1 MSSKNILEDFNN
13 TAKTLVSPEY
23 IRNRFSTI
31 MSDMYKN
38 EVPLYGELLDL
49 VHDINENV
57 LLESEEIKEQLA
69 HTGEITRLNM
79 ERHGAIRLGKP
90 YELFTMRRLFKV
102 MGMYPVGYYDLAPA
116 GVPVHSTAFRA
127 IENTALNQ
135 APFRVFTSLL
145 RLDLI
150 DDNKLRNN
158 VETILENRQIFT
170 EKTLQLIDKSEKEG
184 GLNKEDTEIFVQEA
198 LETFRWH
205 DTATVDHEMYEAL
218 LNQHRLIADVVAFK
232 GPHINHLTPRTLD
245 IDKVQISMEA
255 RNIPPKDNI
264 EGPPARK
271 CPILLRQ
278 TSFKALTEKV
288 AFKGNIENG
297 EMGEHKARFGEI
309 EQRGV
314 AVTQKGLDL
323 YNELLGKTRKAIG
336 GSPTAENASEYN
348 QLLVENFK
356 VFPDNY
362 NELQSNKL
370 AYFHYFI
377 TDKVKNISKDKVYT
391 KADVNQLLEDGYL
404 TIEPMVYEDFL
415 PVSAAGIFASN
426 LGTDDA
432 KREYEGTSNQSLFEK
447 DLGEPVYKLMKWY
460 EDMQDETIQK
470 CLAQINA

>member
-1 MSSKNILEDFNN
+1 MSSKKTVQNIN
-13 TAKTLVSPEY
+13 TEKTFVSPEY

-49 VHDINENV
+49 VHEINNDA
-57 LLESEEIKEQLA
+57 LSESKEIKEQLV

-102 MGMYPVGYYDLAPA
+102 MGMFPLGYYDLASA

-150 DDNKLRNN
+150 DDEKLRNN
-158 VETILENRQIFT
+158 IETIIENRQIFT
-170 EKTLQLIDKSEKEG
+170 EKALELINKSEKEG
-184 GLNKEDTEIFVQEA
+184 GLNQEDAETFVQEA

-205 DTATVDHEMYEAL
+205 DTATVNHEMYEAL
-218 LNQHRLIADVVAFK
+218 LSQHRLIADVIAFK

-245 IDKVQISMEA
+245 IDKVQASMEA
-255 RNIPPKDNI
+255 RNIPPKDTI
-264 EGPPARK
+264 EGPPTRK

-288 AFKGNIENG
+288 TFKDETGNVKI
-297 EMGEHKARFGEI
+297 GEHKARFGEI

-314 AVTQKGLDL
+314 ALTKKGQDL

-336 GSPTAENASEYN
+336 GSPNAETASKYN
-348 QLLVENFK
+348 QLLSENFK

-362 NELQSNKL
+362 QELQSENL
-370 AYFHYFI
+370 AYFHYFT
-377 TDKVKNISKDKVYT
+377 TDKIKSTLKDKTYT
-391 KADVNQLLEDGYL
+391 KSDINQLLQDGYL
-404 TIEPMVYEDFL
+404 SIEPMVYEDFL

-432 KREYEGTSNQSLFEK
+432 EHEYEASSNQSLFEK
-447 DLGEPVYKLMKWY
+447 DLGEPVYELTKWY
-460 EDMQDETIQK
+460 ENMQNETIEK

>member
-1 MSSKNILEDFNN
+1 MSSKNILENSN
-13 TAKTLVSPEY
+13 TTTKTFVSPEY

-49 VHDINENV
+49 VHDINDNV
-57 LLESEEIKEQLA
+57 LSESKDIEEQLA
-69 HTGEITRLNM
+69 NTGEITRLNM

-102 MGMYPVGYYDLAPA
+102 MGMFPVGYYDLAPA

-150 DDNKLRNN
+150 DDEQLRKN
-158 VETILENRQIFT
+158 VETILEKRQIFT
-170 EKTLQLIDKSEKEG
+170 EKALELIDKSEKEG
-184 GLNKEDTEIFVQEA
+184 GLNKEDAETFVQEA

-205 DTATVDHEMYEAL
+205 DTATVDYEMYEAL

-232 GPHINHLTPRTLD
+232 GPHINHLTPRSLD
-245 IDKVQISMEA
+245 IDKVQKSMEA

-288 AFKGNIENG
+288 TFKGDVGNEK
-297 EMGEHKARFGEI
+297 MGEHKARFGEI

-336 GSPTAENASEYN
+336 GSPTAENADEYN
-348 QLLVENFK
+348 QLLLENFK
-356 VFPDNY
+356 VFPDTY
-362 NELQSNKL
+362 KELQAKKL
-370 AYFHYFI
+370 AYFHYFT
-377 TDKVKNISKDKVYT
+377 TDKVKDISEGKTYT

-470 CLAQINA
+470 CLVKINA

>member
-1 MSSKNILEDFNN
+1 MSSKNTF
-13 TAKTLVSPEY
+13 VSPEY

-31 MSDMYKN
+31 MSEMYKN

-49 VHDINENV
+49 VYDINTNV
-57 LLESEEIKEQLA
+57 LSTSKELKEQLTQ
-69 HTGEITRLNM
+69 TGEITRLNM

-102 MGMYPVGYYDLAPA
+102 MGMYPVGYYDLATA

-150 DDNKLRNN
+150 DDDALRTN
-158 VETILENRQIFT
+158 VESILENRQIFT
-170 EKTLQLIDKSEKEG
+170 EKALELINQCEKEG
-184 GLNKEDTEIFVQEA
+184 GLTQEDAETFVQEA

-205 DTATVDHEMYEAL
+205 DTATVHHEMYEAL

-245 IDKVQISMEA
+245 IDEVQANMEA
-255 RNIPPKDNI
+255 RNIPPKDVI

-288 AFKGNIENG
+288 TFKGENG
-297 EMGEHKARFGEI
+297 KEKTGEHKARFGEI

-314 AVTQKGLDL
+314 ALTQKGQNL
-323 YNELLGKTRKAIG
+323 YDELLGKTRTAIG
-336 GSPTAENASEYN
+336 GSPTAENATEYN
-348 QLLVENFK
+348 KLLKENFK
-356 VFPDNY
+356 KFPDNY
-362 NELQSNKL
+362 QELQAKEL
-370 AYFHYFI
+370 AYFHYFT
-377 TDKVKNISKDKVYT
+377 TDKIKSIAKDKAYT
-391 KADVNQLLEDGYL
+391 KADINQLLKDGYV

-432 KREYEGTSNQSLFEK
+432 KRSYKKTSNQALFEK
-447 DLGEPVYKLMKWY
+447 DLGESVYELMKWY
-460 EDMQDETIQK
+460 EDMQNDTIQK
-470 CLAQINA
+470 CLLEINAK

>member
-1 MSSKNILEDFNN
+1 MSSKNTVQGLN
-13 TAKTLVSPEY
+13 TAKTFVSPEY

-49 VHDINENV
+49 VHEINNNV
-57 LLESEEIKEQLA
+57 ISESKEIKEQLE

-90 YELFTMRRLFKV
+90 HELFTMRRLFKV
-102 MGMYPVGYYDLAPA
+102 MGMFPLGYYDLASA
-116 GVPVHSTAFRA
+116 GVPVHATAFRA
-127 IENTALNQ
+127 IENTTLNQ

-150 DDNKLRNN
+150 DDHKLRDNI
-158 VETILENRQIFT
+158 ETILENRQIFT
-170 EKTLQLIDKSEKEG
+170 EKTLELIDKSEKEG
-184 GLNKEDTEIFVQEA
+184 GLNKEDSETFVKEA

-205 DTATVDHEMYEAL
+205 DTATVDYEMYDAL
-218 LNQHRLIADVVAFK
+218 LAQHRLIADVVAFK

-245 IDKVQISMEA
+245 IDEVQTSMEA

-264 EGPPARK
+264 EGPPTRK

-288 AFKGNIENG
+288 TFKDEVGNGKI
-297 EMGEHKARFGEI
+297 GEHKARFGEI

-323 YNELLGKTRKAIG
+323 YNLLLNKTRKAIG
-336 GSPTAENASEYN
+336 GSPTAENAVEYN
-348 QLLVENFK
+348 QLLKENFK

-362 NELQSNKL
+362 NELQSEQL

-377 TDKVKNISKDKVYT
+377 TDKIKNISKDKVYT
-391 KADVNQLLEDGYL
+391 KADVNQLLKDDYL

-432 KREYEGTSNQSLFEK
+432 KREYEETSNQSLFEK
-447 DLGEPVYKLMKWY
+447 DLGEPVYELMKWY
-460 EDMQDETIQK
+460 EDMQAETIEK
-470 CLAQINA
+470 CLTQINA

>member
-1 MSSKNILEDFNN
+1 MSSKNMVENLNDTTKAF
-13 TAKTLVSPEY
+13 VSSEY
-23 IRNRFSTI
+23 IRNRFATI
-31 MSDMYKN
+31 MSDMYKD
-38 EVPLYGELLDL
+38 EVPLYGELLNL
-49 VHDINENV
+49 VHDINDNI
-57 LLESEEIKEQLA
+57 LTTSEETKKQLA
-69 HTGEITRLNM
+69 NTGEITRLNM

-150 DDNKLRNN
+150 TDDNLRNS
-158 VETILENRQIFT
+158 VETILEDRQIFT
-170 EKTLQLIDKSEKEG
+170 DKALELIDKSEKEG
-184 GLNKEDTEIFVQEA
+184 GLTKEDAEIFVQEA

-205 DTATVDHEMYEAL
+205 DTATVDYEMYEAL
-218 LNQHRLIADVVAFK
+218 LGQHRLIADVVAFK

-245 IDKVQISMEA
+245 IDKVQVGMEA
-255 RNIPPKDNI
+255 RNIPPKDTI

-288 AFKGNIENG
+288 TFKNDSGTG
-297 EMGEHKARFGEI
+297 KTGEHKARFGEI

-323 YNELLGKTRKAIG
+323 YNELLSKTRKAIG

-348 QLLVENFK
+348 QLLAENFK
-356 VFPDNY
+356 AFPDDY
-362 NELQSNKL
+362 RELQSDEL
-370 AYFHYFI
+370 AYFHYFT

-391 KADVNQLLEDGYL
+391 KEDINQLLKDGYL

-470 CLAQINA
+470 CLAEINA

>member
-1 MSSKNILEDFNN
+1 MSSKNIATNFNEP
-13 TAKTLVSPEY
+13 TKAFVSPEY

-31 MSDMYKN
+31 MSNMYKN

-49 VHDINENV
+49 VHDINNNV
-57 LLESEEIKEQLA
+57 LSESKEIKEQLT

-90 YELFTMRRLFKV
+90 YELFTIRRLFKV
-102 MGMYPVGYYDLAPA
+102 MGMFPVGYYDLAPA

-150 DDNKLRNN
+150 DDDQLRDN
-158 VETILENRQIFT
+158 VETILKNRTIFT
-170 EKTLQLIDKSEKEG
+170 EKALQLIGKSEKEG
-184 GLNKEDTEIFVQEA
+184 GLNKEDAETFVQEA

-205 DTATVDHEMYEAL
+205 DTATVDNEVYEAL
-218 LNQHRLIADVVAFK
+218 LTQHRLIADVVAFK
-232 GPHINHLTPRTLD
+232 GPHINHLTPRSLD
-245 IDKVQISMEA
+245 IDKVQASMEA

-264 EGPPARK
+264 EGPPTRK

-288 AFKGNIENG
+288 TFKNSLENG
-297 EMGEHKARFGEI
+297 KTGEHKARFGEI

-323 YNELLGKTRKAIG
+323 YNELLSKTRKAIG
-336 GSPTAENASEYN
+336 GSPTAENADEYN
-348 QLLVENFK
+348 KLLKENFK

-362 NELQSNKL
+362 NELQLGKL
-370 AYFHYFI
+370 AYFHYF
-377 TDKVKNISKDKVYT
+377 TSSKVKSIAKDKTYT
-391 KADVNQLLEDGYL
+391 TADVNQLLKDGYL

-432 KREYEGTSNQSLFEK
+432 KREYDGSSNQSLFEK

-460 EDMQDETIQK
+460 DDMQDETIQK
-470 CLAQINA
+470 CLVQINA

>member
-1 MSSKNILEDFNN
+1 MPLKNMIENSNN
-13 TAKTLVSPEY
+13 TAQAFVSPEY
-23 IRNRFSTI
+23 IRSRFAMV

-38 EVPLYGELLDL
+38 EVPLYGDLLDL
-49 VHDINENV
+49 VQDVNNNV
-57 LLESEEIKEQLA
+57 LSDSKEIKEQLEN
-69 HTGEITRLNM
+69 TGEITRLNM

-102 MGMYPVGYYDLAPA
+102 MGMFPVGYYDLAPA

-150 DDNKLRNN
+150 TDENLRNS
-158 VETILENRQIFT
+158 VETILEDRQIFT
-170 EKTLQLIDKSEKEG
+170 KKALELIEKSEKEG
-184 GLNKEDTEIFVQEA
+184 GLNKEDAETFVQEA

-205 DTATVDHEMYEAL
+205 DTATVDYEMYEAL
-218 LNQHRLIADVVAFK
+218 LGQHRLIADVVAFK

-245 IDKVQISMEA
+245 IDKVQAGMEA

-264 EGPPARK
+264 EGPPPRK

-288 AFKGNIENG
+288 SFTNDNGKGK
-297 EMGEHKARFGEI
+297 MGEHKARFGEI

-314 AVTQKGLDL
+314 ALTQKGQDL

-336 GSPTAENASEYN
+336 GSPTAENVKEYN
-348 QLLVENFK
+348 QLLAENFK
-356 VFPDNY
+356 AFPDNY
-362 NELQSNKL
+362 SQLQSEEL
-370 AYFHYFI
+370 AYFHYFTTAKI
-377 TDKVKNISKDKVYT
+377 KNIPTNKVYT
-391 KADVNQLLEDGYL
+391 KEDVNELLKDGYL

-432 KREYEGTSNQSLFEK
+432 KREYEGTSNQSLFEN
-447 DLGEPVYKLMKWY
+447 DLGEPVYILMKWY
-460 EDMQDETIQK
+460 EDMQNETIEK
-470 CLAQINA
+470 CLAKINA

>member
-1 MSSKNILEDFNN
+1 MSSKNKVQSLNIE
-13 TAKTLVSPEY
+13 KTFVSPEY

-49 VHDINENV
+49 VHEINDNV
-57 LLESEEIKEQLA
+57 LSKSKEVKEQLV

-102 MGMYPVGYYDLAPA
+102 MGMFPLGYYDLATA
-116 GVPVHSTAFRA
+116 GVPVHATAFRA

-150 DDNKLRNN
+150 SDEELRNN
-158 VETILENRQIFT
+158 IETILENRQIFT
-170 EKTLQLIDKSEKEG
+170 KKALELIDKNEKNG
-184 GLNKEDTEIFVQEA
+184 GLNKEDAEFFIQEA
-198 LETFRWH
+198 LQTFRWH
-205 DTATVDHEMYEAL
+205 DTATVDYEMYEAL
-218 LNQHRLIADVVAFK
+218 LGQHRLIADVVAFK

-245 IDKVQISMEA
+245 IDKVQTSMEA
-255 RNIPPKDNI
+255 RNITPKDII
-264 EGPPARK
+264 EGPPTRK

-288 AFKGNIENG
+288 IFKDNAKNKKT
-297 EMGEHKARFGEI
+297 GEHKARFGEI
-309 EQRGV
+309 EQRG
-314 AVTQKGLDL
+314 AALTQKGLDL
-323 YNELLGKTRKAIG
+323 YNKLLGKTRKTIG
-336 GSPTAENASEYN
+336 GSPNAENATEYN
-348 QLLVENFK
+348 QLLKENFK
-356 VFPDNY
+356 SFPDTY
-362 NELQSNKL
+362 EELQSKKL
-370 AYFHYFI
+370 AFFHYFT
-377 TDKVKNISKDKVYT
+377 TDKSKNIAKDKTYT
-391 KADVNQLLEDGYL
+391 KSDVNQLLKDNYL
-404 TIEPMVYEDFL
+404 TVEPLVYEDFL

-432 KREYEGTSNQSLFEK
+432 KHEYNESSNQSLFEK
-447 DLGEPVYKLMKWY
+447 DLGEPVYQLMKWY
-460 EDMQDETIQK
+460 ENIQNETINK

>member
-1 MSSKNILEDFNN
+1 MSSKDTVKNLDTSNVF
-13 TAKTLVSPEY
+13 VSPEY

-31 MSDMYKN
+31 MSEMYKN
-38 EVPLYGELLDL
+38 EVPLYGKLLDL
-49 VHDINENV
+49 VHDINKDV
-57 LLESEEIKEQLA
+57 LSKSTEIKEQLA

-102 MGMYPVGYYDLAPA
+102 MGMYPVGYYDLATA

-150 DDNKLRNN
+150 DDDILRTN

-170 EKTLQLIDKSEKEG
+170 EKALELINKSEKEG
-184 GLNKEDTEIFVQEA
+184 GLNKEDAESFVQEA

-205 DTATVDHEMYEAL
+205 DTATVDYEMYEAL
-218 LNQHRLIADVVAFK
+218 LGQHRLIADVVAFK

-245 IDKVQISMEA
+245 IDKVQSGMEA

-278 TSFKALTEKV
+278 TSFKALTENV
-288 AFKGNIENG
+288 TFKDNLGKG
-297 EMGEHKARFGEI
+297 KMGEHKARFGEI

-314 AVTQKGLDL
+314 ALTQKGLDL

-336 GSPTAENASEYN
+336 GSPTTENASEYN
-348 QLLVENFK
+348 QLLTENFK

-362 NELQSNKL
+362 QELQSKEL
-370 AYFHYFI
+370 AYFHYF
-377 TDKVKNISKDKVYT
+377 TTNKVKNISKDKVYT
-391 KADVNQLLEDGYL
+391 KADVNQLLENDCL

-447 DLGEPVYKLMKWY
+447 DLGKPVYNLMKWY
-460 EDMQDETIQK
+460 EDMQEETIQK
-470 CLAQINA
+470 CLSQINT

>member
-1 MSSKNILEDFNN
+1 MSSKNKLESFTN
-13 TAKTLVSPEY
+13 TAEGLVSPEY
-23 IRNRFSTI
+23 IRNRFSKI
-31 MSDMYKN
+31 MSDMYKK
-38 EVPLYGELLDL
+38 EVPLYGDLLDL

-57 LLESEEIKEQLA
+57 LSESKEIEEQLA
-69 HTGEITRLNM
+69 HTGELTRLNM

-102 MGMYPVGYYDLAPA
+102 MGMYSVGYYDLAPA

-127 IENTALNQ
+127 IESTALNQ

-145 RLDLI
+145 RIDLI
-150 DDNKLRNN
+150 DDAQLRSN
-158 VETILENRQIFT
+158 VETILEKRQIFT
-170 EKTLQLIDKSEKEG
+170 EKVLQLIDKSEKEG
-184 GLNKEDTEIFVQEA
+184 GLNKEDAETFVQEA

-205 DTATVDHEMYEAL
+205 DTATVDYEMYEAL

-245 IDKVQISMEA
+245 IDKVQVSMED

-288 AFKGNIENG
+288 TFKNNVEKEEI
-297 EMGEHKARFGEI
+297 GEHKARFGEI
-309 EQRGV
+309 EQRG
-314 AVTQKGLDL
+314 AALTQKGLDL
-323 YNELLGKTRKAIG
+323 YHELLGKTRKAIG

-348 QLLVENFK
+348 ELLAENFK

-362 NELQSNKL
+362 EELQSKEL
-370 AYFHYFI
+370 AYFHYFT
-377 TDKVKNISKDKVYT
+377 TDKVKTLSKDKVYT
-391 KADVNQLLEDGYL
+391 KEDVNQLLKNGYL
-404 TIEPMVYEDFL
+404 SIEPMVYEDFL

-432 KREYEGTSNQSLFEK
+432 KREYKGTSNQSLFEK
-447 DLGEPVYKLMKWY
+447 DLGEPVYKLTKWY
-460 EDMQDETIQK
+460 EDMQDESIQN
-470 CLAQINA
+470 CLSVINA

>member
-1 MSSKNILEDFNN
+1 MSSKNKTGNFNDA
-13 TAKTLVSPEY
+13 TKAFVSPEY

-31 MSDMYKN
+31 MSDMYKD
-38 EVPLYGELLDL
+38 EVPLYGELLNL
-49 VHDINENV
+49 VNDINDNV
-57 LLESEEIKEQLA
+57 LSEANEIKEQLA
-69 HTGEITRLNM
+69 NTGEITRLNM

-102 MGMYPVGYYDLAPA
+102 MGMFPVGYYDLASA
-116 GVPVHSTAFRA
+116 GVPVHATAFRA
-127 IENTALNQ
+127 TENTTLNQ

-150 DDNKLRNN
+150 DDNHLRNN
-158 VETILENRQIFT
+158 IETILENRQIFT
-170 EKTLQLIDKSEKEG
+170 EKVLLLIDKSEKEG
-184 GLNKEDTEIFVQEA
+184 GLLQEDAEIFVQEA

-205 DTATVDHEMYEAL
+205 DTATVDYEMYKAL
-218 LNQHRLIADVVAFK
+218 LGQHRLIADVVAFK

-245 IDKVQISMEA
+245 IDKVQASMEA

-264 EGPPARK
+264 EGPPTRK

-288 AFKGNIENG
+288 TFKDNDGNTKT
-297 EMGEHKARFGEI
+297 GEHKARFGEI

-314 AVTQKGLDL
+314 ALTQKGQDL
-323 YNELLGKTRKAIG
+323 YNVLLGKTRKAIG
-336 GSPTAENASEYN
+336 GSPTAENTSEYN
-348 QLLVENFK
+348 QLLIENFK
-356 VFPDNY
+356 EIPDSY
-362 NELQSNKL
+362 DELQSKEL
-370 AYFHYFI
+370 AYFHYF
-377 TDKVKNISKDKVYT
+377 TTPKTKNIQKGKTFTKV
-391 KADVNQLLEDGYL
+391 DVNQLLEDGYL

-432 KREYEGTSNQSLFEK
+432 KREYTETSNQSLFEK
-447 DLGEPVYKLMKWY
+447 DLGEPVYNLIKWY

-470 CLAQINA
+470 CLAEINI